1 MEEKPA
7 PSVCALKEC
16 THPGPFLFPVVT
28 MYHVKAKTPCKISP
42 EIPCCPV
49 HQRDEGVI
57 ADMKRIALDIMKK
70 AKLAEPQRVTI
81 TWTEK
86 WMSET

>member
-57 ADMKRIALDIMKK
+57 ADMKRVLIVWECELGDLDRVATRIARFL
-70 AKLAEPQRVTI
+70 
-81 TWTEK
+81 EK
-86 WMSET
+86 P